1 MPPDTSARP
10 FVFISYRRQDS
21 AAAARWMY
29 SSLQRTFGTDA
40 VFMDTESIRM
50 SDDWSEQITR
60 ALERA
65 TLLIAVIGPQWLRI
79 ADEYGRRRID
89 REDDWVRNEIA
100 YALAERIRLV
110 PVLLSRTPLPG
121 QDALPAPLQRLEKRQ
136 AFDLRDDRWEQDL
149 NALVANL
156 ESLGFKRRS
165 DKPIRYPKPLVTI
178 AELSRDELDAA
189 LKELPKWQL
198 AVSEIP
204 GKEPLKRTELK
215 RTYELRS
222 FEDAM
227 KFMADAVPH
236 IGRVE
241 HHPRWE
247 NLWRTVTVW
256 LTTWD
261 IGHLPSRLDID
272 LARYLDAQFQQANGA
287 RTGV

>member
-1 MPPDTSARP
+1 MPAEASPPP

-29 SSLQRTFGTDA
+29 SSLQRTFGTDS

-50 SDDWSEQITR
+50 SDEWSDRIEE
-60 ALERA
+60 ALKRA

-79 ADEYGRRRID
+79 ADEFGRRRID

-100 YALAERIRLV
+100 RGLDSRVRLM
-110 PVLLSRTPLPG
+110 PVLLSRTPLPERE
-121 QDALPAPLQRLEKRQ
+121 ALPPPLQRLVQRQ
-136 AFDLRDDRWEQDL
+136 AFELRDDRWEQDL
-149 NALVANL
+149 NALIAGL

-165 DKPIRYPKPLVTI
+165 EKPIRYPKPKVTI
-178 AELSRDELDAA
+178 AELSRDELDEA
-189 LKELPKWQL
+189 LRGLSKWQRV
-198 AVSEIP
+198 VSEIP

-215 RTYELRS
+215 RTYEFRS
-222 FEDAM
+222 FVEAIA
-227 KFMADAVPH
+227 FMADAAPH
-236 IGRVE
+236 IDRVE

-261 IGHLPSRLDID
+261 IGHLPSRLDVD
-272 LARYLDAQFQQANGA
+272 LAKYLDAQFDA
-287 RTGV
+287 RQSA